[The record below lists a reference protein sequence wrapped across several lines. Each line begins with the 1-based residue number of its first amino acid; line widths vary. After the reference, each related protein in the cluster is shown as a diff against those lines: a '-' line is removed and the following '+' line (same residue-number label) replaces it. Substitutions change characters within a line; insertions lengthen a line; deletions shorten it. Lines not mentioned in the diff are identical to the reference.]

1 MNYSLHFEKN
11 LSASLSRQD
20 ARLENIYSRVLDY
33 CVRAGFISK
42 ESMRASNPRFVWLQ
56 ETIRKNIMSL
66 SLLQQIII
74 DCAEPALSLDE
85 VNNDVD
91 EKAKLIIREIAK
103 KILDSSP
110 DFSADCL

>member
-1 MNYSLHFEKN
+1 
-11 LSASLSRQD
+11 
-20 ARLENIYSRVLDY
+20 
-33 CVRAGFISK
+33 
-42 ESMRASNPRFVWLQ
+42 
-56 ETIRKNIMSL
+56 MSL